1 MFFERRKRLNQGENI
16 NHSRQM
22 NKILLILFLLL
33 STTAEAQKYSSLKG
47 SISFLSDAVIEDI
60 AAENTTALAILDISS
75 RQLAFSVSVAE
86 FQFEKKLMQEH
97 FNEKYME
104 TEKYPKATF
113 QGTLSDFSI
122 TSNASQQVTAKGK
135 LTIHGVTKEVQISG
149 TLRADTD
156 GKIKINAAFV
166 VALKDYNIK
175 IPKLLWENIAE
186 EVNVKIDFILQ
197 PK

>member
-1 MFFERRKRLNQGENI
+1 M
-16 NHSRQM
+16 S
-22 NKILLILFLLL
+22 KILLMLLLLL
-33 STTAEAQKYSSLKG
+33 SAAAEAQKYNTVKG

-60 AAENTTALAILDISS
+60 AAENTAALAILDINS
-75 RQLAFSVSVAE
+75 RQLAFSVPVNE

-97 FNEKYME
+97 FNEKYLE

-113 QGTLSDFSI
+113 QGTLSDFLM
-122 TSNASQQVTAKGK
+122 TSSATQQVTAKGK
-135 LTIHGVTKEVQISG
+135 LTIHGVTKDVQIPG
-149 TLRADTD
+149 TLRLDANSE
-156 GKIKINAAFV
+156 IKISAAFV
-166 VALKDYNIK
+166 VALKDYNVK

>member
-1 MFFERRKRLNQGENI
+1 
-16 NHSRQM
+16 M
-22 NKILLILFLLL
+22 NRVLITLCLLISLA
-33 STTAEAQKYSSLKG
+33 AEAQKYNSVKG
-47 SISFLSDAVIEDI
+47 SITFLSDAVIEDI
-60 AAENTTALAILDISS
+60 AAENTAALAILDVSS
-75 RQLAFSVSVAE
+75 RQLAFSVPIIE

-113 QGTLSDFSI
+113 QGVLSDFLI
-122 TSNASQQVTAKGK
+122 TNANAQAVTAKGK
-135 LTIHGVTKEVQISG
+135 LTIHGVTRDVQIPG
-149 TLRADTD
+149 TLVADKN
-156 GKIKINAAFV
+156 GSIKLQSAFV

-186 EVNVKIDFILQ
+186 EVNVKIDFTLQ

>member
-1 MFFERRKRLNQGENI
+1 MKQIHKALF
-16 NHSRQM
+16 
-22 NKILLILFLLL
+22 ILCLLL
-33 STTAEAQKYSSLKG
+33 SAAAEAQKYNSIKG

-60 AAENTTALAILDISS
+60 AANNTAAMAILDASS
-75 RQLAFSVSVAE
+75 RQLVFSVPVIE

-113 QGTLSDFSI
+113 QGVLSDFSL
-122 TSNASQQVTAKGK
+122 TNTASQTVTAKGK
-135 LTIHGVTKEVQISG
+135 MTIHGVTKDVQITG
-149 TLRADTD
+149 TFLAGTD
-156 GKIKINAAFV
+156 GRIKLNAAFV

-186 EVNVKIDFILQ
+186 EVKVAIDFTLQ

>member
-1 MFFERRKRLNQGENI
+1 
-16 NHSRQM
+16 M
-22 NKILLILFLLL
+22 NRGLILLCLLI
-33 STTAEAQKYSSLKG
+33 SSAAEAQKYNSVKG
-47 SISFLSDAVIEDI
+47 SITFLSDAVIEDI
-60 AAENTTALAILDISS
+60 AAENTAALAILDASS
-75 RQLAFSVSVAE
+75 RQLAFSVPIIE

-113 QGTLSDFSI
+113 QGVLSDFSV
-122 TSNASQQVTAKGK
+122 TNTNSQTVTAKGK
-135 LTIHGVTKEVQISG
+135 LTIHGVTKDVQIPG
-149 TLRADTD
+149 TLLADKNGNVKLQST
-156 GKIKINAAFV
+156 FV

-186 EVNVKIDFILQ
+186 EVNVKIDFTLQ

>member
-1 MFFERRKRLNQGENI
+1 
-16 NHSRQM
+16 M
-22 NKILLILFLLL
+22 NKVLLIFYVLLN
-33 STTAEAQKYSSLKG
+33 TTAEAQKYSSVKG
-47 SISFLSDAVIEDI
+47 SVSFLSDAVIEDI
-60 AAENTTALAILDISS
+60 AAENTAALAILDISS
-75 RQLAFSVSVAE
+75 RQLAFSVPVTE

-113 QGTLSDFSI
+113 QGMLSDFSI
-122 TSNASQQVTAKGK
+122 TGNASQQVMARGK
-135 LTIHGVTKEVQISG
+135 LTIHGVTKDVQIPG